1 MRCLGKAILLVATI
15 ALAANAVVQS
25 AELTLPLSADEVE
38 KAGGRVLGDF
48 PARDA
53 NDQGL
58 RLGAGLA
65 LAYPTGRFFDPTRGC
80 VEMEVCPTWPGDD
93 GKAHA
98 FFHLG
103 GGHCHVTVFK
113 TDGASLRFV
122 YKASA
127 DLYAAC
133 DINVRS
139 WKPGERH
146 HIVAS
151 WLSTGDS
158 QLLLQLEVDGNR
170 TLTSGATVLPELPAE
185 LFLGRRGPAIQP
197 AEARFLSFR
206 LADDPGKWPYAT
218 GPKTPVTAR
227 VDFGDA
233 HPLRRVHDFTT
244 IWNNRTNPLP
254 FQVGDPEYQRFLDAQ
269 FQMVRLVA
277 FSESWLWG
285 TEVTVD
291 DEGNLKTDFTD
302 FDRLLDTFTTA
313 GAEPYIRLAY
323 HTPDALVAKDVP
335 KDKRRYALP
344 ADLNMWDELM
354 QRIVTHVRLER
365 KLPVRY
371 WVTSLNEGDLPV
383 LKGEA
388 KPETVYRLYERTS
401 RLVKRLDPEARVG
414 GPALAYSV
422 DADGKP
428 SEMLVEFIRFCRDRK
443 VPLDF
448 ICFHGYRK
456 AHPRDYE
463 RLLCTIRSTVEEEW
477 PEKTGKLEYFL
488 DEWNLWNRDRR
499 QDNEFGAS
507 YLAGALQ
514 YQRRS
519 GLTKSSIVSFNHF
532 LPTSGKARVLVE
544 KVGPFHRSKAS
555 PVCFEVGPW
564 KCGDG
569 TRQGFRLH
577 PPSGDK
583 AYSFARFAVDV
594 PSEGS
599 PRLQFAT
606 GVAGDVERWTGCD
619 FSIVTPEGEKT
630 SSVFKYFQRNRHWKQ
645 HQVSLDAF
653 AGRRIEIEFRTGA
666 GPNGEATGDWAIWGE
681 PTLVAEVA
689 PGKVRTLTLLERA
702 DRAVA
707 GARQEAWHFAYSER
721 VIAQFTGLPLI
732 KGPVVTTPYFV
743 WLMHARLAEQE
754 VPVDLPG
761 EDGILQDDSGG
772 LTATFDSNRIALL
785 AWHFDLLRSEPR
797 QWTVRLDQLPPTLQ
811 NAKHFRVTEYRID
824 HQHNNP
830 YTKYVLEHADSR
842 DGAYNLETARL
853 VPLRSE
859 SIDAVDGQV
868 TLEFA
873 LPNQSVSLIELVP
886 VR

>member
-1 MRCLGKAILLVATI
+1 MRCLGRSILLAATI
-15 ALAANAVVQS
+15 ALAANVVVQS
-25 AELTLPLSADEVE
+25 AELTLPSSADEVE
-38 KAGGRVLGDF
+38 KAGGRMLGNF
-48 PARDA
+48 PAMGA
-53 NDQGL
+53 DQNL
-58 RLGAGLA
+58 LLGAGLA
-65 LAYPTGRFFDPTRGC
+65 LAYPTERFFDPTKGSI
-80 VEMEVCPTWPGDD
+80 EMEVSPTWPGDD

-98 FFHLG
+98 FCHLG
-103 GGHCHVTVFK
+103 GGQCHVTVFK

-133 DINVRS
+133 DINVRA
-139 WKPGERH
+139 WKPGDRH

-151 WLSTGDS
+151 WLGTGNG
-158 QLLLQLEVDGNR
+158 QLLLQLEVDGNH

-185 LFLGRRGPAIQP
+185 LFLGRRGPKIQP
-197 AEARFLSFR
+197 AQARFLSFR
-206 LADDPGKWPYAT
+206 LSNDPGEWPYAT
-218 GPKTPVTAR
+218 GPKPPVTAR
-227 VDFGDA
+227 VDFSSV

-269 FQMVRLVA
+269 FHMVRLVA

-291 DEGNLKTDFTD
+291 DEGKLKTDFTD

-323 HTPDALVAKDVP
+323 HTPDALVAKNVP

-344 ADLNMWDELM
+344 ADLEMWDELM
-354 QRIVTHVRLER
+354 ERIVTHVRHER

-401 RLVKRLDPEARVG
+401 RLVKKLDSEAKVG

-428 SEMLVEFIRFCRDRK
+428 SEMLVEFIRYCRDRQ

-448 ICFHGYRK
+448 VCFHGYRK

-463 RLLCTIRSTVEEEW
+463 RLLNTIRSTVEKEW
-477 PEKTGKLEYFL
+477 PEKAGKLEYFL

-532 LPTSGKARVLVE
+532 LPTRGEERVLAE
-544 KVGPFHRSKAS
+544 KVGPFHRSKGS

-564 KCGDG
+564 TCGNQS
-569 TRQGFRLH
+569 RPGFRLH
-577 PPSGDK
+577 PPNGHA
-583 AYSFARFAVDV
+583 AYSYARFTVQI
-594 PSEGS
+594 PSEGA
-599 PRLQFAT
+599 PHLEVGT
-606 GVAGDVERWTGCD
+606 GVAGNFERWTGCG
-619 FSIVTPEGEKT
+619 FSVLLRQGDKT
-630 SSVFKYFQRNRHWKQ
+630 TCLLDKFQRTRHWLQ
-645 HQVSLDAF
+645 HRLPLAEF
-653 AGRRIEIEFRTGA
+653 AGQSVEIEFRTTAGA
-666 GPNGEATGDWAIWGE
+666 NGEANGDWAVWGE
-681 PTLVAEVA
+681 PRMSWKNPQGRDQSLE
-689 PGKVRTLTLLERA
+689 LLKQA
-702 DRAVA
+702 SQATA
-707 GARQEAWHFAYSER
+707 GAKQDAWRFVYSER
-721 VIAQFTGLPLI
+721 SIAEFTGLPLI
-732 KGPVVTTPYFV
+732 KGPVITAPYFV
-743 WLMHARLAEQE
+743 WLMHARLAGQE
-754 VPVDLPG
+754 ALVYLPG
-761 EDGILQDDSGG
+761 KDGILQDDSGG
-772 LTATFDSNRIALL
+772 LTATFDSKRIALL

-797 QWTVRLDQLPPTLQ
+797 QWTIRLDHLPPILQ
-811 NAKHFRVTEYRID
+811 DTARFRVTEYRID

-830 YTKYVLEHADSR
+830 YTEYVLQGADTR
-842 DGAYNLETARL
+842 DGAYNLKTARL

-859 SIDAVDGQV
+859 SVDAVDGQV
-868 TLEFA
+868 TVEFA

-886 VR
+886 VP